1 MRSRRSETATP
12 VGQPAPSS
20 GQGPAQEFDP
30 ASELCIVSWNVH
42 KLLHDGVHDELQDLV
57 DIRCPHLLALQEA
70 RLGMHLPTGMVGHHA
85 RSFRSGLL
93 GRSEEGVMTLSS
105 VAASNAYRVR
115 SAERELR
122 VLTPKAALVSLFRV
136 AGGGELCLVNLHG
149 LNFDPSGAQ
158 LARQLEALRVRVE
171 AFRGPMIVA
180 GDFNT
185 WNKARM
191 DAVEALSHALDL
203 EEVRPD
209 YPGGKTGD
217 VPAGVVSRAIGFS
230 PDLHL
235 DRIFVR
241 GFRPIQVSWML
252 EYEASDHV
260 PILARL
266 EWT

>member
-1 MRSRRSETATP
+1 MSSKRSETATP
-12 VGQPAPSS
+12 VGQVHSTGAHAPV
-20 GQGPAQEFDP
+20 QELDST
-30 ASELCIVSWNVH
+30 SELCIVSWNVH
-42 KLLHDGVHDELQDLV
+42 KLLHDGVHDELQDMV
-57 DIRCPHLLALQEA
+57 DIRQPHLLALQEA
-70 RLGMHLPTGMVGHHA
+70 RVQMHVPSGMVGHHA

-105 VAASNAYRVR
+105 VTPVRAHRIR
-115 SAERELR
+115 SAERELL
-122 VLTPKAALVSLFRV
+122 VLTPKAALVSFFRV
-136 AGGGELCLVNLHG
+136 AGGRELCLVNLHG
-149 LNFDPSGAQ
+149 LNFDPTGAQ
-158 LARQLEALRVRVE
+158 LLRQLEALRVRI
-171 AFRGPMIVA
+171 ASFSGPLIVA

-191 DAVEALSHALDL
+191 DAVEVLSHGLDL
-203 EEVRPD
+203 VEVKPD

-241 GFRPIQVSWML
+241 GFRPVQVSWMM

-266 EWT
+266 AWT